1 MTTPLGKRYPSGRE
15 LPRTAVPSPGEGG
28 LVSAALAI
36 GILLMGIQLW
46 ILTVALEHF
55 ERHEYP
61 PIYALA
67 GISALI
73 FAGGVL
79 MLWLLRRTPAVR
91 RTSVP
96 SSSIDERPTAS

>member
-1 MTTPLGKRYPSGRE
+1 MTTPLRKTFPSGHE
-15 LPRTAVPSPGEGG
+15 LRRPILPPPGESG
-28 LVSAALAI
+28 LLAAALSI

-55 ERHEYP
+55 ERHEYS
-61 PIYALA
+61 PIYALT

-73 FAGGVL
+73 FAGGIL

-96 SSSIDERPTAS
+96 HPSVEENSTN

>member
-1 MTTPLGKRYPSGRE
+1 MPP
-15 LPRTAVPSPGEGG
+15 PGESG
-28 LVSAALAI
+28 LVSAALAV

-55 ERHEYP
+55 QQHEYA

-67 GISALI
+67 GVSAVI

-96 SSSIDERPTAS
+96 SSSADESPMAS

>member
-1 MTTPLGKRYPSGRE
+1 MTTPLRYTFASGHERE
-15 LPRTAVPSPGEGG
+15 RRTAPPPGESG

-55 ERHEYP
+55 KQHEYQP
-61 PIYALA
+61 LYALA
-67 GISALI
+67 AISALI

-79 MLWLLRRTPAVR
+79 MLWVLRRTPAVR
-91 RTSVP
+91 QSSLP
-96 SSSIDERPTAS
+96 GSSIEEKPPSL

>member
-1 MTTPLGKRYPSGRE
+1 MTTPLRKTFPAGHE
-15 LPRTAVPSPGEGG
+15 LRRAAVSPPGENG
-28 LVSAALAI
+28 LVSAGLAI

-55 ERHEYP
+55 QQHEYP

-67 GISALI
+67 GVSALI
-73 FAGGVL
+73 FAGGIL
-79 MLWLLRRTPAVR
+79 MLWLLRKTPAIR

-96 SSSIDERPTAS
+96 SSSTDESPTAG

>member
-1 MTTPLGKRYPSGRE
+1 MTTPLRKTYPSGHKLR
-15 LPRTAVPSPGEGG
+15 RAAVSPPGESG
-28 LVSAALAI
+28 LVSAGLAI

-55 ERHEYP
+55 QQHEYP
-61 PIYALA
+61 PLYALA

-79 MLWLLRRTPAVR
+79 MLWVLRRTPAIR

-96 SSSIDERPTAS
+96 SSSTDERTPAS

>member
-1 MTTPLGKRYPSGRE
+1 TTPLRNTYPSGHE
-15 LPRTAVPSPGEGG
+15 LRRAIVPPPGESG
-28 LVSAALAI
+28 LVFAALSI

-46 ILTVALEHF
+46 ILTVALEQF
-55 ERHEYP
+55 KRHEYP

-73 FAGGVL
+73 FAGGLV
-79 MLWLLRRTPAVR
+79 MLWLLRRSPAIR

-96 SSSIDERPTAS
+96 SSSTVERRR

>member
-1 MTTPLGKRYPSGRE
+1 MTTPVRKTFPAGHE
-15 LPRTAVPSPGEGG
+15 LRRAELSPPGESG

-46 ILTVALEHF
+46 ILTVALEHLQQ
-55 ERHEYP
+55 HEYP

-67 GISALI
+67 GVSALI

-79 MLWLLRRTPAVR
+79 MLWLLRKTPAIR

-96 SSSIDERPTAS
+96 NSSTDEGPTPG

>member
-1 MTTPLGKRYPSGRE
+1 MTTPLRKTFPAGQE
-15 LPRTAVPSPGEGG
+15 LRRAALSPPGESG

-55 ERHEYP
+55 QQHEFG

-67 GISALI
+67 GVSALI
-73 FAGGVL
+73 FGGGVL
-79 MLWLLRRTPAVR
+79 MLWLLRKTPTLR

-96 SSSIDERPTAS
+96 SSSTDESQTAG

>member
-1 MTTPLGKRYPSGRE
+1 VTTPLRGTRPSTRE
-15 LPRTAVPSPGEGG
+15 RRKPVVPPAGEDG
-28 LVSAALAI
+28 LISAALSI

-46 ILTVALEHF
+46 ILTVSLEHF

-73 FAGGVL
+73 FAGGVM
-79 MLWLLRRTPAVR
+79 MLWLLRRTPAVGR
-91 RTSVP
+91 SSVP
-96 SSSIDERPTAS
+96 SSSLEEKPTGF